1 MWQNLLTKSL
11 SESDQK
17 MVNEWLKKNKP
28 LVLEDGV
35 LKRGKKVITVKT
47 NENVKK
53 QKYKNGHKFDNLTY
67 LHDVPYIRERKA
79 LFRCKC

>member
-1 MWQNLLTKSL
+1 MMYQNLPTKSL

-35 LKRGKKVITVKT
+35 LKRGRKIIATKT
-47 NENVKK
+47 N
-53 QKYKNGHKFDNLTY
+53 
-67 LHDVPYIRERKA
+67 LHDVRINNGRVK
-79 LFRCKC
+79 F